1 MDGFI
6 LPMALK
12 MMHSSLS
19 IYHIHIFP
27 YGPGNFDF
35 SQLVITKQI
44 IYCYMYT
51 NISIFNKDFFSKKG
65 QVLIFYLCME
75 NCIKMI
81 LIQFS
86 FLKKKNKKIERKF
99 LTIYIFFSYFYL
111 KSNERV
117 YYKLKFKILTNISL
131 IVN

>member
-27 YGPGNFDF
+27 YGPANFDF

-51 NISIFNKDFFSKKG
+51 NISIFNKDFFFQKRTST
-65 QVLIFYLCME
+65 Y
-75 NCIKMI
+75 
-81 LIQFS
+81 
-86 FLKKKNKKIERKF
+86 FLF
-99 LTIYIFFSYFYL
+99 
-111 KSNERV
+111 V
-117 YYKLKFKILTNISL
+117 HGKLH
-131 IVN
+131 